1 MEKQDWHKADIIAAL
16 HKKGLSLASLCRA
29 NGLSSSTLAN
39 ALTRDW
45 PRGEIII
52 ANAIGEEPQEIW
64 PTRYFDKAGMPIYL
78 LALLLKPLTPI
89 KWSSAKYPVHFY

>member
-1 MEKQDWHKADIIAAL
+1 MEMEKQDWHKADIIAAL
-16 HKKGLSLASLCRA
+16 HKKGLSLASLSRA

-64 PTRYFDKAGMPIYL
+64 PTRYFDKAGMPIKRNIR
-78 LALLLKPLTPI
+78 KP
-89 KWSSAKYPVHFY
+89 V